1 MSVNLRGPF
10 FLTQE
15 VVRRMLAVPVSNH
28 PRSIISLSS
37 MNAFV
42 AAPEWAE
49 YCLSKAGV
57 SMMTRLYAL
66 RLADSGIGVFEIRPG
81 LASISARSIGS
92 SGKAAIWAGSRT
104 TLSSTARLPSA
115 SAPPAYRSKAIG
127 KLPAPASLPISS
139 ASRGLNGSASKQIAP
154 FAAAT
159 MPLFL
164 WSEVCR
170 MTLKTLG

>member
-15 VVRRMLAVPVSNH
+15 VVRRMLAVPASNH

-42 AAPEWAE
+42 AAPERAE

-81 LASISARSIGS
+81 LAAISARSIGS

-104 TLSSTARLPSA
+104 TLSSTARQTS
-115 SAPPAYRSKAIG
+115 IG
-127 KLPAPASLPISS
+127 KRTAGISIKS
-139 ASRGLNGSASKQIAP
+139 DRQVTGAGFPSDFVGIAWSQWLAIAP
-154 FAAAT
+154 FAQQRCHCSYGRKSA
-159 MPLFL
+159 
-164 WSEVCR
+164 E
-170 MTLKTLG
+170 